1 MILSW
6 TLKELKNFLIM
17 LGVFLLSIIMIIID
31 FNVIKNDEFNRHVI
45 FNEYSEYF
53 VTNSDKF
60 FSYFFCIISTSIFFF
75 ACESFLEFTKKDSTM
90 IKIILNLYE
99 NSIVFLYFNQ
109 NKYI

>member
-1 MILSW
+1 MIPSW

-75 ACESFLEFTKKDSTM
+75 ACESFLECTKKDLTM
-90 IKIILNLYE
+90 IKIILSLYE